1 MVTYVSLMV
10 LLSRVEDR
18 KAVLGLFNTAH
29 EMTHSHGDSSFP
41 RLGQLIIDYDQPIKK
56 LSEEFIPH
64 SKLLYQALM
73 SIHQIFSMRNLPA
86 EEWRKSQILSLVGN
100 PGQML
105 NPAQTDVIQCEYLSL
120 DTMERYIICK
130 STRIGFLLNLFILTN
145 VHSSPDGFLLIH
157 QTLQQP
163 SAHDLFQKALQCS
176 WVTTLF
182 RDEVIHTHAFVQTFF
197 EQFKGYNKRVA
208 DVKEAYNWVITKAYV
223 L

>member
-29 EMTHSHGDSSFP
+29 EMTHGHSDNSFP
-41 RLGQLIIDYDQPIKK
+41 RLGQLIIDYENPIKK

-64 SKLLYQALM
+64 AKLLYQAVM
-73 SIHQIFSMRNLPA
+73 SLHHIFSMRNLPA

-100 PGQML
+100 PAQML

-130 STRIGFLLNLFILTN
+130 
-145 VHSSPDGFLLIH
+145 
-157 QTLQQP
+157 
-163 SAHDLFQKALQCS
+163 C
-176 WVTTLF
+176 
-182 RDEVIHTHAFVQTFF
+182 
-197 EQFKGYNKRVA
+197 
-208 DVKEAYNWVITKAYV
+208 
-223 L
+223 